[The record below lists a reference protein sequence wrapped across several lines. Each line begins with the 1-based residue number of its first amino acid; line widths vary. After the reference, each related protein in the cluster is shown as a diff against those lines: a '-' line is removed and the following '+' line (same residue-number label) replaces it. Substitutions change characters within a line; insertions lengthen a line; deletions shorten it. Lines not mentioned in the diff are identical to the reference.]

1 MKRAITLLV
10 TALLMVAGVQTAMAQ
25 KMVVKTTDNGLVR
38 FDVSKVEYV
47 TFIKDDFVDLDLP
60 SGTLWASCN
69 IGASSPE
76 QYGFYFAWGETE
88 EKNDYSWLT
97 YRYCKGTYD
106 SLTKYCTAEYYGTF
120 DGLDALEDAD
130 DAAAM
135 TWGSPWK
142 VPSMEQFDE
151 LMNPENTTVKKTFQ
165 DDVYGMLITSKRNG
179 ESIFLPAAGIRM
191 DTDLIND
198 GSRAYYWSRDVVR
211 VDNFL
216 ARDFSFTTTSNT
228 PNDTKNRC
236 YGLSI
241 RPVRYEDKFI
251 NGHEYVKIGGLKWAT
266 MNVGATTVAGS
277 YETCY
282 GDYFA
287 WGETQPRYA
296 SITRTAAD
304 DASFTWRNGYSS
316 GYSKDNYPT
325 YTGTTLDASHD
336 AATANWGGSWRT
348 PTSAEF
354 QALLKACS
362 GSGYNSQKPVN
373 LINTIT
379 EGGIYWLSSTQTIE
393 PVYTGVAGLLFV
405 SKADISKR
413 VFFPASGYVLD
424 TSLRHGD
431 TWGTWGRYWSSA
443 LDTSNT
449 NFAYNSNFNSYINYY
464 ESKVESYVDWRATE
478 PRCYGLTVRPV
489 SD

>member
-1 MKRAITLLV
+1 MKAKSIIA
-10 TALLMVAGVQTAMAQ
+10 ALLLLMAGVQTAMAQ
-25 KMVVKTTDNGLVR
+25 KMLVKTTDNGLVR

-47 TFIKDDFVDLDLP
+47 KFIKDDFVDLGLP

-69 IGASSPE
+69 IGACSPE

-179 ESIFLPAAGIRM
+179 KSIFLPAAGIRM
-191 DTDLIND
+191 DTDLMND

-241 RPVRYEDKFI
+241 RPVQE
-251 NGHEYVKIGGLKWAT
+251 HEFVDLGLPSGTKWAT
-266 MNVGATTVAGS
+266 CNVGAS
-277 YETCY
+277 SPEEY

-287 WGETQPRYA
+287 WGETVPKDYYDWSTYFDTDDGGRTFNLYTSNTNDGLIELQPE
-296 SITRTAAD
+296 D
-304 DASFTWRNGYSS
+304 
-316 GYSKDNYPT
+316 
-325 YTGTTLDASHD
+325 D
-336 AATANWGGSWRT
+336 AATANWGSGWQMPSLAQIQELKNSSYTTSEWTQLNGVYGRKVTSKSNGNSIFLPAAGYRWYGELEFAGSRG
-348 PTSAEF
+348 E
-354 QALLKACS
+354 
-362 GSGYNSQKPVN
+362 
-373 LINTIT
+373 
-379 EGGIYWLSSTQTIE
+379 
-393 PVYTGVAGLLFV
+393 
-405 SKADISKR
+405 
-413 VFFPASGYVLD
+413 
-424 TSLRHGD
+424 
-431 TWGTWGRYWSSA
+431 YWSSSLIPDEVSRA
-443 LDTSNT
+443 CYL
-449 NFAYNSNFNSYINYY
+449 YFNSDGWDWNIYY
-464 ESKVESYVDWRATE
+464 RSHGQSVRA
-478 PRCYGLTVRPV
+478 VRVP
-489 SD
+489 

>member
-1 MKRAITLLV
+1 MKRAVTLLV

-25 KMVVKTTDNGLVR
+25 KMVVTTTDNQVVK
-38 FDVSKVEYV
+38 FDVNKVKQVTFEDGASIGTIEYV
-47 TFIKDDFVDLDLP
+47 DLSLP

-76 QYGFYFAWGETE
+76 QYGFYFAWGEKE
-88 EKNDYSWLT
+88 AKNDYSWLT
-97 YRYCKGTYD
+97 YRYCKDTYD
-106 SLTKYCTAEYYGTF
+106 SLTKYCTAEYYGKF
-120 DGLDALEDAD
+120 DGLDALEDED

-135 TWGSPWK
+135 AWGSPWK

-179 ESIFLPAAGIRM
+179 KSIFLPAAGIRM

-216 ARDFSFTTTSNT
+216 ARDFSFTTSSNT

-241 RPVRYEDKFI
+241 RPVI
-251 NGHEYVKIGGLKWAT
+251 NGHEYVEIGGLKWAT

-296 SITRTAAD
+296 SITRSGAKD
-304 DASFTWRNGYSS
+304 DASFTWRNGYSD
-316 GYSKDNYPT
+316 GYSSSNNPT
-325 YTGTTLDASHD
+325 YMGTTLDATHD
-336 AATANWGGSWRT
+336 AATANWGGNWRT
-348 PTSAEF
+348 PTMAEYE
-354 QALLKACS
+354 ALAVACS
-362 GSGYNSQKPVN
+362 GRSANNQIHVN
-373 LINTIT
+373 LTSTIT

-393 PVYTGVAGLLFV
+393 PAYTGVAGLLFV

-424 TSLRHGD
+424 SILDYG
-431 TWGTWGRYWSSA
+431 GTFGSYWSST
-443 LDTSNT
+443 LNTSNT
-449 NFAYNSNFNSYINYY
+449 KYAYYLRLDPFFVNPSDGVSRYY
-464 ESKVESYVDWRATE
+464 
-478 PRCYGLTVRPV
+478 GFTVRPV